1 MEVKELITRVFHEHG
16 IPLGASVNNIALAV
30 EQPLAAPIAGG
41 EWKILEPYAP
51 NVEKKT
57 VGLTGRF
64 SSRGTNSRLSP
75 TEARLLWFS
84 EEKTNWKLPIG
95 ETQWIHGLVASEEND
110 FIHILTTSPAVLYS
124 LDLKTNS
131 LLETHLDHFVDSGFY
146 ANQCRLQ
153 IAAMNN
159 QIMIFDPEVIFLNIL
174 FCCIY
179 FSICAIFSIHR
190 GASC

>member
-1 MEVKELITRVFHEHG
+1 VKELITRVFHEHG

-30 EQPLAAPIAGG
+30 EQPLAAPIFGG
-41 EWKILEPYAP
+41 EWKLLEPCAP
-51 NVEKKT
+51 NVVKKS
-57 VGLTGRF
+57 VGLSGNF
-64 SSRGTNSRLSP
+64 SSRGTNSQLSP

-84 EEKTNWKLPIG
+84 EQKTNWKLPIG

-131 LLETHLDHFVDSGFY
+131 LLETQLDRFVDSGFY

-153 IAAMNN
+153 IAAMKN
-159 QIMIFDPEVIFLNIL
+159 QIMIFDPEVKLFKKKFSMCIFK
-174 FCCIY
+174 
-179 FSICAIFSIHR
+179 
-190 GASC
+190 